1 MVEEIKI
8 GSFDYNLPDE
18 RIPRHPLAQ
27 RDACR
32 LLLSRPDG
40 RISHRV
46 FSDLP
51 NLLPPS
57 SMLVCNDTRVINA
70 RMAFRK
76 PSGSRIEIFLLEP
89 VEPADYVLTFQTRG
103 RCIWSCLVGNLKR
116 WKSGSLSLEIRPEG
130 FTIPFTLTATRLNPT
145 GGNAHAIEF
154 TWDNPEA
161 TFASVVEAAGNIPV
175 PPYLKRDSEESDLS
189 DYQTVYADAKG
200 SVAAPTAGLHFTPD
214 IFRDLEAHNIEVGK
228 LTLHV
233 GAGTFQPVKSEMIGD
248 HPMHTETF
256 TVSRSL
262 LSRLIR
268 QKESGLTLT
277 AVGTT
282 SVRTLESLP
291 VLGHLVAS
299 GKTDLHVGQWDAY
312 SPDILRSDTVTSLRA
327 LLDYMESNRLDSLTA
342 STAIMIAP
350 GFRWRMTDAMVTN
363 FHQPQS
369 TLLLLV
375 SSFLGSLDYSGPSP
389 RWRRI
394 YDEALSTGYRF
405 LSYGDAC
412 LFFRPAVVTLPPS
425 KSIGARVLT
434 ASCLAGDSG
443 VREDVS
449 WKGRCDDFRVID
461 DAIHALAENVRSG
474 EGRCAQIDLG
484 ASGTAL
490 RFMTAAAAST
500 PGAGCE
506 LTGSRR
512 LFRRPL
518 LPLVE
523 LLRNAGA
530 EITLSDTSVHI
541 SGRRLRGG
549 DYGIAGDI
557 SSQFISAIML
567 AAPAWDGRTVLRFT
581 TPLVSRPYV
590 EMTARVMESFG
601 IVPHLAED
609 EVVIDSGVYRLPERN
624 AEIEGDWSAAA
635 FFYEGVMLGST
646 PLRLER
652 LLPPEESMQGDS
664 AAAAI
669 FGALGV
675 SSLFTPYGVEICRVG
690 KSAESLEADL
700 SATPDLVPPLVCGC
714 ALSGVRF
721 RFTGVRNLRFK
732 ESDRLEALRAGLSLF
747 GIEVRVGEDEIE
759 YDGEGSRSLHS
770 PAMAIDSCGDHRIA
784 MSFAMAALRVGKVE
798 IADADAVGKSY
809 PEFWEQL
816 ARTGLKCRRE
826 GGKMVVES

>member
-8 GSFDYNLPDE
+8 DSFDYNLPDE

-40 RISHRV
+40 VISHRV

-89 VEPADYVLTFQTRG
+89 IEPADYVLTFQTHS
-103 RCIWSCLVGNLKR
+103 RCVWSCLVGNLKR
-116 WKSGSLSLEIRPEG
+116 WKSGPLSLEIQPDG
-130 FTIPFTLTATRLNPT
+130 FAAPFTLTATRLNPA

-175 PPYLKRDSEESDLS
+175 PPYLKRESEESDLS

-200 SVAAPTAGLHFTPD
+200 SVAAPTAGLHFTPEV
-214 IFRDLEAHNIEVGK
+214 FRNLEAHNIEVGK

-233 GAGTFQPVKSEMIGD
+233 GAGTFQPVKSETIGE

-256 TVSRSL
+256 TITRAL
-262 LSRLIR
+262 LKRLIF
-268 QKESGLTLT
+268 QKESGRTLA

-312 SPDILRSDTVTSLRA
+312 SREMLQADTVASLRV
-327 LLDYMESNRLDSLTA
+327 LLDYMEGNSLESLTA

-375 SSFLGSLDYSGPSP
+375 SSFLGSLDYAGPSP

-394 YDEALSTGYRF
+394 YEEALSAGYRF

-412 LFFRPAVVTLPPS
+412 LFFRPASVALPPS
-425 KSIGARVLT
+425 KSIGARLLA
-434 ASCLAGDSG
+434 ASFLAGGPLSYDDMES
-443 VREDVS
+443 
-449 WKGRCDDFRVID
+449 KGCCDDLSVIN
-461 DAIHALAENVRSG
+461 DALKALGENVKSG
-474 EGRCAQIDLG
+474 EGKCVEIDLG

-490 RFMTAAAAST
+490 RFMIAIAAST
-500 PGAGCE
+500 PGAECV

-512 LFRRPL
+512 LFERPVA
-518 LPLVE
+518 PLVE
-523 LLRNAGA
+523 VLRAAGA
-530 EITLSDTSVHI
+530 DVTISDSSIRIT
-541 SGRRLRGG
+541 GRRLRGG
-549 DYGIAGDI
+549 DYSIAGDV
-557 SSQFISAIML
+557 SSQFVSAIML
-567 AAPAWDGRTVLRFT
+567 AAPTWVGSTGLRFD

-590 EMTARVMESFG
+590 EMTARIMESFG
-601 IVPHLAED
+601 VIARLAED
-609 EVVIDSGVYRLPERN
+609 EVI
-624 AEIEGDWSAAA
+624 IENGDYIKPCGLAIECDWSAAS
-635 FFYEGVMLGST
+635 FFYEGVLLGSM
-646 PLRLER
+646 PLRLKG
-652 LLPPEESMQGDS
+652 LLPSSESLQGDV
-664 AAAAI
+664 ATVGL
-669 FGALGV
+669 FGRLGV
-675 SSLFTPYGVEICRVG
+675 SSLFTPNGVEVCRTEDAPV
-690 KSAESLEADL
+690 SIEADL
-700 SATPDLVPPLVCGC
+700 SDTPDLVPSLVCAC
-714 ALSGVRF
+714 AVAGVAF
-721 RFTGVRNLRFK
+721 KFTGVRNLRLK
-732 ESDRLEALRAGLSLF
+732 ESDRLEALRSGLALF
-747 GIEVRVGEDEIE
+747 GVDVAVGEDEIVCKG
-759 YDGEGSRSLHS
+759 DSGGSLHS
-770 PAMAIDSCGDHRIA
+770 PDGAIDSFGDHRIA
-784 MSFAMAALRVGKVE
+784 MAFAMTALRVGRVE
-798 IADADAVGKSY
+798 ITDPEVVGKSY
-809 PEFWEQL
+809 PAFWEEL
-816 ARTGLKCRRE
+816 AATGLKCRRAD
-826 GGKMVVES
+826 GKMIVEL